1 VPTTPP
7 TSTVAIETHGCK
19 LNKADSQDL
28 ATQFMSAG
36 FQIVD
41 ATEPADIY
49 ILNSCTVTHVA
60 DRKARQAL
68 RAARRRN
75 SNTLVIATGCYAQR
89 SPKDLRELDGVTF
102 VTGNTG
108 KTDLVEQVLRLTND
122 IPKPFSTGFD
132 VESVD
137 RPPLGTRA
145 MVKIQEGCNQVCAY
159 CIVPKVRG
167 RERSVPL
174 DLMVKQVNQR
184 VSQGYSEI
192 VLTGTQLG
200 SYGFDLPDATLETLI
215 STLLSETAVAR
226 LRISSLQPQ
235 EITSGLLELWK
246 DQRLCPHF
254 HVPLQSGS
262 NSVLSRMG
270 RRYTSGQYMQSVSNI
285 LSKLPDAAITT
296 DVLVG
301 FPGEGP
307 EEHAESLS
315 LCRSIPFARMHIF
328 PYSTRPGTTAAHFK
342 DKVEDR
348 LKTQRVHELLN
359 LGQDHE
365 AAFLRRFEGSIRQVL
380 WEDLTYAQGRMVSK
394 GLTDNYIRVIS
405 EANATL
411 TGSLRQALLGKQAAR
426 GTVWA
431 QAI

>member
-1 VPTTPP
+1 
-7 TSTVAIETHGCK
+7 
-19 LNKADSQDL
+19 
-28 ATQFMSAG
+28 MG
-36 FQIVD
+36 FGFKIVD
-41 ATEPADIY
+41 PTEPADIY

-75 SNTLVIATGCYAQR
+75 PNALVIATGCYAQR
-89 SPKDLRELDGVTF
+89 SPEALRDLEGVTF

-108 KTDLVEQVLRLTND
+108 KQDLVEQVLGLTDGFPN
-122 IPKPFSTGFD
+122 PCSTGI
-132 VESVD
+132 D
-137 RPPLGTRA
+137 RERSNWAPLGTRA

-174 DLMVKQVNQR
+174 NQMVNEVNQR

-200 SYGFDLPDATLETLI
+200 SYGFDLPDATLATLI
-215 STLLSETAVAR
+215 RTLLSETKVAR

-235 EITSGLLELWK
+235 EITSDVLELWE
-246 DQRLCPHF
+246 DNRLCPHF

-262 NSVLSRMG
+262 NTILSRMR
-270 RRYTSGQYMQSVSNI
+270 RRYTSEQYVQSVSNI
-285 LSKLPDAAITT
+285 LRIIPDAAITT

-301 FPGEGP
+301 FPGENSG
-307 EEHAESLS
+307 EHDESLS

-328 PYSTRPGTTAAHFK
+328 PYSTRPGTTAAHLK
-342 DKVEDR
+342 DKVGDR
-348 LKTQRVHELLN
+348 LKTQRVHEMLN
-359 LGQDHE
+359 LARDHE
-365 AAFLRRFEGSIRQVL
+365 ATFLHKFEGSVRQVL
-380 WEDLTYAQGRMVSK
+380 WEDITYSQGRPVSK

-405 EANATL
+405 EADSAL
-411 TGSLRQALLGKQAAR
+411 TGSLGPALLGPR
-426 GTVWA
+426 TGNGTVWA